1 MMTGYRVGSEDERW
15 ENGTRWVERTARV
28 EGTFILLYLHKDLH
42 LIELNSANSDYAK
55 CFQKYEA
62 Q

>member
-15 ENGTRWVERTARV
+15 EDGIRRVERTVRRHLY
-28 EGTFILLYLHKDLH
+28 LLYLDKDLH